1 MKIRV
6 LTLAAATVLF
16 AGIAQAQDDDIA
28 PRTEWGHP
36 DLQGVWN
43 FSSVIPLE
51 RPAFFGDKQ
60 FLTDEEITA
69 LASQT
74 EAGLEAINNIGVG
87 GYNTFW
93 VEMGENGDNRT
104 SLITYPENG
113 RLPETQE
120 GVPVQVGGLGPDEPG
135 ERPVRMVV
143 GGIAKDGPEDRG
155 LSERCIVG
163 FNSGPPFTPNL
174 YNNNVQI
181 FQNQHTVVIMT
192 EMIHDARI
200 VPIASDA
207 SLTDDIRLWTGDS
220 RGYWDGDT
228 LIVETRNFNRFTQS
242 FGVYGT
248 AENKLL
254 TERFT
259 RTGPYT
265 VEYEFTVEDP
275 ATFKDRITV
284 MIPMSKVDGQ
294 LYEYA
299 CHEGN
304 YGMINI
310 LRGERMTE
318 QREAENSQQR
328 FSGFKRPALPAFFL
342 STIFYC
348 GNRSIQPHE
357 RKPTA
362 KGFAPKVMIV
372 SKFEVR
378 IVIGNCQFSTKKE
391 DSALPF
397 CQY

>member
-1 MKIRV
+1 MKTRV
-6 LTLAAATVLF
+6 LALATASVLF
-16 AGIAQAQDDDIA
+16 AGIAQAQDDYTA
-28 PRTEWGHP
+28 PRTEWGQP

-43 FSSVIPLE
+43 FSSNIPLE

-60 FLTDEEITA
+60 FLTEEDLAA
-69 LASQT
+69 LAAQT

-93 VEMGENGDNRT
+93 TEMGGTGDNRT

-113 RLPETQE
+113 RLPETVE

-135 ERPVRMVV
+135 VRPVRMVV

-181 FQNQHTVVIMT
+181 FQNKDTAVIMT

-200 VPIASDA
+200 VPIASDNE
-207 SLTDDIRLWTGDS
+207 LTDDIRLWTGDS
-220 RGYWDGDT
+220 RGYWDGDS
-228 LIVETRNFNRFTQS
+228 LVVETRNFNGFTQS
-242 FGVYGT
+242 FSVYGT
-248 AENKLL
+248 AEEKLL

-259 RTGPYT
+259 RTDAYT

-275 ATFKDRITV
+275 ATFTDRVTV

-318 QREAENSQQR
+318 MREAENSQ
-328 FSGFKRPALPAFFL
+328 
-342 STIFYC
+342 
-348 GNRSIQPHE
+348 
-357 RKPTA
+357 
-362 KGFAPKVMIV
+362 
-372 SKFEVR
+372 
-378 IVIGNCQFSTKKE
+378 
-391 DSALPF
+391 
-397 CQY
+397 

>member
-1 MKIRV
+1 MKTRV
-6 LTLAAATVLF
+6 LAFAATTVLF
-16 AGIAQAQDDDIA
+16 AGIAQAQDEYIA
-28 PRTEWGHP
+28 PLTEWGQP

-60 FLTDEEITA
+60 FLTDEEIAT
-69 LASQT
+69 LATQT

-104 SLITYPENG
+104 SLIVYPENG

-181 FQNQHTVVIMT
+181 FQNQSTAVIMT
-192 EMIHDARI
+192 EMIHDARV

-207 SLTDDIRLWTGDS
+207 SLTNDIRLWTGDS
-220 RGYWDGDT
+220 RGHWDGDT
-228 LIVETRNFNRFTQS
+228 LVVETRNFNSFTQS

-248 AENKLL
+248 AEEKLL

-275 ATFKDRITV
+275 ATFKDKITV
-284 MIPMSKVDGQ
+284 MDPMSKVDGQ

-318 QREAENSQQR
+318 QREAENGQ
-328 FSGFKRPALPAFFL
+328 
-342 STIFYC
+342 
-348 GNRSIQPHE
+348 
-357 RKPTA
+357 
-362 KGFAPKVMIV
+362 
-372 SKFEVR
+372 
-378 IVIGNCQFSTKKE
+378 
-391 DSALPF
+391 
-397 CQY
+397 